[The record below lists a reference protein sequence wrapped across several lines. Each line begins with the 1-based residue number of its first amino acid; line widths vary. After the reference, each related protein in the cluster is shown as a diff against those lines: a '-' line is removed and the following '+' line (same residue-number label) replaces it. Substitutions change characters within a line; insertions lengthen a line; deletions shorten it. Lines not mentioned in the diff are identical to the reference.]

1 MLFNI
6 FIIYRENT
14 FPENNIYE
22 NQLKAEKPQNNMV
35 PDKAMDGLA
44 KREICAIED
53 LHHSQPTIMFT
64 LIKVSAKQAENG

>member
-14 FPENNIYE
+14 SPEKNIYE
-22 NQLKAEKPQNNMV
+22 EQLKAEKPQNNMV

-53 LHHSQPTIMFT
+53 LHHSQLRILFT

>member
-14 FPENNIYE
+14 SPEKNIYE
-22 NQLKAEKPQNNMV
+22 EQLKAEKPQNNMV

-53 LHHSQPTIMFT
+53 LHHSQLMILFT
-64 LIKVSAKQAENG
+64 RIKVSAKQAENG

>member
-14 FPENNIYE
+14 SPKKNIYE
-22 NQLKAEKPQNNMV
+22 EQLKAEKPQNSMV

-44 KREICAIED
+44 KGKYVQLKISI
-53 LHHSQPTIMFT
+53 I
-64 LIKVSAKQAENG
+64 IN